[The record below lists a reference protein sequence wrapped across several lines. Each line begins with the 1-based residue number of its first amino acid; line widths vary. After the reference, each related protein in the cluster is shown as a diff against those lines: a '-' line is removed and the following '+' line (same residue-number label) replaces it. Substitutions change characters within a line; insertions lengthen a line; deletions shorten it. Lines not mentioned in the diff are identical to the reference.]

1 MALHL
6 WSVYSTGQ
14 TGQLWFCQPGSRA
27 PTHLSHG
34 CSPAYPHYDS
44 ITIHQKYPCV
54 CCVRVFVFMYKKINA
69 SIDQFTLVI
78 TSSHRS
84 LSLSVSFSVPY
95 IQIYFELHEMK
106 SCVTVL
112 QLCFLPVFN
121 QIKCDILGQL
131 FNLGASR
138 FIYFCCE
145 TLKSIPEQ
153 SQTII
158 SIFLSKHSFNFAPA
172 QGESSSGTMRDS
184 VLLKSTSVGQRVTDP
199 ARLHQSYLISS
210 WAVLKSNL
218 LALQCVLYNCEICKW
233 GSDVSW
239 GNYCRS
245 GRKELDL
252 CSVLY

>member
-69 SIDQFTLVI
+69 SIDRFILVI

-84 LSLSVSFSVPY
+84 LSLSLFPCPTFRSTLNCTKWNRAWLCCNCASCLFL
-95 IQIYFELHEMK
+95 IK
-106 SCVTVL
+106 SNVI
-112 QLCFLPVFN
+112 F
-121 QIKCDILGQL
+121 LGQL

-138 FIYFCCE
+138 LFFFCCE

>member
-138 FIYFCCE
+138 FIYFIFVVKHLSQYQSSLKLLYQSSYRNILL
-145 TLKSIPEQ
+145 TLPLLRENRVQEQ
-153 SQTII
+153 WGI
-158 SIFLSKHSFNFAPA
+158 LSCLRA
-172 QGESSSGTMRDS
+172 
-184 VLLKSTSVGQRVTDP
+184 LL
-199 ARLHQSYLISS
+199 
-210 WAVLKSNL
+210 
-218 LALQCVLYNCEICKW
+218 
-233 GSDVSW
+233 
-239 GNYCRS
+239 
-245 GRKELDL
+245 
-252 CSVLY
+252 